1 MATTSPKDLQ
11 TIFREGDAVEYDSR
25 IPVAEQRGCVSV
37 LKPGAK
43 YVIRGTYIQ
52 PLGDIYS
59 DVRVGGKATLVRTE
73 RLRRQS

>member
-1 MATTSPKDLQ
+1 MAEQ
-11 TIFREGDAVEYDSR
+11 QQFREADPVEYDSR

-43 YVIRGTYIQ
+43 RVIKGTYIQ

-59 DVRVGGKATLVRTE
+59 DVHVGSKGVLVRTD
-73 RLRRQS
+73 RLRRR